1 MIKSEPSITIAIPT
15 YNRVTSV
22 LTTISALTPIFGQS
36 NLQILVID
44 NGSTDDTYRVL
55 SKSFSQIKNFTVI
68 RYDDNFGFLESFLR
82 LFDNC
87 TSEYLFLLSDED
99 QVHLEAIPAFSR
111 FIEKN
116 HPGFISTDFYNSE
129 GFYRG
134 SQFSRKITY
143 SEIEKSAFYIS
154 GLVFKTKV
162 SQGLVSEIREEL
174 KGNEFIYLYPQ
185 TYLAFRLRMISTA
198 YWYGD
203 VVSFERD
210 QLPSTVVNELGEPY
224 ATTEA
229 RINQHHGWEKMVLHI
244 ISHSKHEFSKRDLF
258 EIQAYSFLRRQNLK
272 TVSIRNSFKPWV
284 KFWKMQSQCIF
295 YLRCI
300 IFARKLYWFTL
311 RKLLHFIPRKS

>member
-1 MIKSEPSITIAIPT
+1 MIKFEPSITIAIPT
-15 YNRVTSV
+15 YNRVTAV

-36 NLQILVID
+36 NMQIVVID

-55 SKSFSQIKNFTVI
+55 SKSFSQIKNFKVI

-99 QVHLEAIPAFSR
+99 QIDLEAIPAFSR

-116 HPGFISTDFYNSE
+116 QPGFISSDFYNSQ
-129 GFYRG
+129 GLYRG
-134 SQFSRKITY
+134 TQLSRKITY

-154 GLVFKTKV
+154 GLVFNTKI
-162 SQGLVSEIREEL
+162 SQELVSEIREEL
-174 KGNEFIYLYPQ
+174 KENGFIFLYPQ

-210 QLPSTVVNELGEPY
+210 ELPSTVVNELGESY
-224 ATTEA
+224 STREA
-229 RINQHHGWEKMVLHI
+229 RIKQHHGWEEMVSHI
-244 ISHSKHEFSKRDLF
+244 ISHSKHEFSKLDLF
-258 EIQAYSFLRRQNLK
+258 EIQTYSLLRRQNLN
-272 TVSIRNSFKPWV
+272 TISIRNSLKPLV
-284 KFWKMQSQCIF
+284 KFWKMQSQSIF

-311 RKLLHFIPRKS
+311 KRLVYLRARKS